1 MKKRILII
9 GASFYQKY
17 IYEKA
22 KENDFFILGVDKNPN
37 SPMFQ
42 LCDDYKSIDIFDVN
56 GVLAYANKM
65 KVDAVATINID
76 QGMNAVSAVQRKLN
90 LPALSEDVVLF
101 STSKDL
107 MREVWKMNN
116 VNIPDYWIF
125 HEKNFSDI
133 EKLIKQIDKKLIIK
147 PVDNAAKRG
156 ISVISK
162 KDSYLRE
169 KIENAFVHSKNN
181 TIIIEEFIEGD
192 LYFAPTYIFKDGN
205 SSIGLIKQE
214 YNENL
219 VQIKYT
225 APVEI
230 DDNIKQQII
239 SEAHKAASC
248 FGFGPF
254 HTEIIF
260 SEERGAVL
268 VETSPRVSY
277 ATVALTRLINN
288 FDPVAAIINDACDL
302 NLNTA
307 FLQNNA
313 KTAILEH
320 VIPNKGSRFI
330 GLNQNEFEHKGI
342 YEVTPVVEKGHI
354 TNEFKTNA
362 DRVLYFVTYAN
373 SNKELTEITKNLKT
387 RLIKECFI

>member
-1 MKKRILII
+1 M
-9 GASFYQKY
+9 
-17 IYEKA
+17 
-22 KENDFFILGVDKNPN
+22 
-37 SPMFQ
+37 
-42 LCDDYKSIDIFDVN
+42 
-56 GVLAYANKM
+56 
-65 KVDAVATINID
+65 
-76 QGMNAVSAVQRKLN
+76 
-90 LPALSEDVVLF
+90 
-101 STSKDL
+101 
-107 MREVWKMNN
+107 
-116 VNIPDYWIF
+116 
-125 HEKNFSDI
+125 
-133 EKLIKQIDKKLIIK
+133 
-147 PVDNAAKRG
+147 
-156 ISVISK
+156 
-162 KDSYLRE
+162 
-169 KIENAFVHSKNN
+169 
-181 TIIIEEFIEGD
+181 
-192 LYFAPTYIFKDGN
+192 
-205 SSIGLIKQE
+205 
-214 YNENL
+214 
-219 VQIKYT
+219 
-225 APVEI
+225 
-230 DDNIKQQII
+230 
-239 SEAHKAASC
+239 
-248 FGFGPF
+248 
-254 HTEIIF
+254 
-260 SEERGAVL
+260 L